1 MSHSSMNTLKF
12 CFYMVCKYLFT
23 ECKYLCNFVDF
34 YQSTFINSIALIC
47 QFKNK
52 KITCTDL
59 LIFTSQGFTIHSNR
73 VAEWIVNPW
82 LAKMCFTYLQ
92 VQLRNH
98 TSTCIRNF
106 KFHIYLVF
114 VLNAI

>member
-1 MSHSSMNTLKF
+1 MS
-12 CFYMVCKYLFT
+12 VQ
-23 ECKYLCNFVDF
+23 E
-34 YQSTFINSIALIC
+34 
-47 QFKNK
+47 K

-82 LAKMCFTYLQ
+82 LVKMCFTDLQ